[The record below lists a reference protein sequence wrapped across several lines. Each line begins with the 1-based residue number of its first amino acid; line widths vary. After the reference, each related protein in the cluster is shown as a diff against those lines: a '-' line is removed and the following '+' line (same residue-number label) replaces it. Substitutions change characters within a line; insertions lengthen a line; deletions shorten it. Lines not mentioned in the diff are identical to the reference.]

1 MDLCNRGIGG
11 AGVLQKLRN
20 TAGESLVES
29 LLGVMLACLAFV
41 FLCSAVVVAARVNAT
56 AADADKPFA
65 LSSFETG
72 QTVDVAFSVQ
82 DDLSKDYDHTYGERV
97 LMTSQD
103 QEYVYY
109 D

>member
-1 MDLCNRGIGG
+1 M
-11 AGVLQKLRN
+11 LQKLRN
-20 TAGESLVES
+20 TAGKSLVES

-56 AADADKPFA
+56 AADADAPFA
-65 LSSFETG
+65 LSASETG

-82 DDLSKDYDHTYGERV
+82 GDLAGEYEHAYAGRV

>member
-1 MDLCNRGIGG
+1 MGLRDRRIGG
-11 AGVLQKLRN
+11 AAVLQKLRN

-56 AADADKPFA
+56 AADADAPFA
-65 LSSFETG
+65 LSASETG

-82 DDLSKDYDHTYGERV
+82 GDLAGEYEHAYAGRV

>member
-1 MDLCNRGIGG
+1 MLR
-11 AGVLQKLRN
+11 KLRN

-29 LLGVMLACLAFV
+29 LLGVMLACLAFM

-56 AADADKPFA
+56 AADADAPFA
-65 LSSFETG
+65 LSASETG

-82 DDLSKDYDHTYGERV
+82 DDLSKDYDHIYGERV